1 MWPTWHCTST
11 TFDTGNV
18 PRHRFARP
26 SLPTHMQLPSE
37 WALPPAA
44 VGVTRIARGA
54 GTRCGGFTARN
65 GATSNKSAPDSCAG
79 GEAAAAV
86 RAVYFKGA
94 VLGTRPGL
102 PLSIVGGA
110 GRGGAGRARMTHA
123 ATALHSWQAGRGYT
137 RASNAYNSR
146 FEGCSCISSAC
157 RVGEAFP
164 ACAAGADDHSRVR
177 AAGGD
182 RH

>member
-1 MWPTWHCTST
+1 MRPTWHCTST

-18 PRHRFARP
+18 PRRRFARS

-110 GRGGAGRARMTHA
+110 GRGGASANDARSHRTAQLAGRAGIHEGVERLQFTF
-123 ATALHSWQAGRGYT
+123 RGLQLY
-137 RASNAYNSR
+137 
-146 FEGCSCISSAC
+146 
-157 RVGEAFP
+157 
-164 ACAAGADDHSRVR
+164 
-177 AAGGD
+177 
-182 RH
+182 